1 MVRVDVR
8 DRIAVI
14 TLTNERRR
22 NSLTVAM
29 VDQFIA
35 AVDAAEA
42 NDGIGAIVIT
52 GAGEAFCAGADL
64 RHLVGAA
71 SADGRA
77 EESLRSIYAA
87 FQRLHACALPTIA
100 AVNGPAVGAGM
111 NLALVCDVLLAAEE
125 ALFATRFLELG
136 LHPGGGHTWLLSRL
150 VGPQAANALVLLG
163 EDVDGERAREL
174 GLVFEC
180 VPGDQLMPRALELAA
195 KACVAPRGVAERA
208 KASIR
213 EAAAF
218 TDYGPAIENEITKQ
232 LWSAQQDEFQS
243 RIAARMAPSKR

>member
-1 MVRVDVR
+1 M
-8 DRIAVI
+8 
-14 TLTNERRR
+14 
-22 NSLTVAM
+22 S
-29 VDQFIA
+29 
-35 AVDAAEA
+35 
-42 NDGIGAIVIT
+42 
-52 GAGEAFCAGADL
+52 CW
-64 RHLVGAA
+64 
-71 SADGRA
+71 GRTSTA
-77 EESLRSIYAA
+77 
-87 FQRLHACALPTIA
+87 
-100 AVNGPAVGAGM
+100 NGP
-111 NLALVCDVLLAAEE
+111 
-125 ALFATRFLELG
+125 
-136 LHPGGGHTWLLSRL
+136 
-150 VGPQAANALVLLG
+150 
-163 EDVDGERAREL
+163 REL